1 MLQIDHPNVVKLLYY
16 HYEEP
21 IRGSDD
27 LFLNLILEY
36 IVSRSCLRDQ
46 GQGES

>member
-21 IRGSDD
+21 LRNSDD
-27 LFLNLILEY
+27 VFLKLILEY
-36 IVSRSCLRDQ
+36 IVSL
-46 GQGES
+46 GPPP